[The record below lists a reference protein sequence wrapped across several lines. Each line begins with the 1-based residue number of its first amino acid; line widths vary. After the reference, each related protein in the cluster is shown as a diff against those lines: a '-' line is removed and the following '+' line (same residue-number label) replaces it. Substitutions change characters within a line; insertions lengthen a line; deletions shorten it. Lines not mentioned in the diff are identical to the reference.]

1 MAGLLPYALLGS
13 GGMTAANLALV
24 QAGNAWDG
32 EQQMTGSDK
41 LQTVLAALAGLTMGA
56 GFGGVKQEMEKP
68 QLYVAKDAEG
78 NMRVGV
84 VDPNDVHQRAT
95 MDVLKE
101 VAEGRL
107 RTREDWEN
115 HKRDGSQAAAEAQ
128 DLDEL
133 TEQLDNSEGRKYAQ
147 QVAEQLAAAD
157 RARAQATG
165 GQVADPWGPE
175 FDRRPGGHAAP
186 WAAQRRPV

>member
-1 MAGLLPYALLGS
+1 MGRMAGVLPYALLGS

-41 LQTVLAALAGLTMGA
+41 LQTVLAALSGLTMGA
-56 GFGGVKQEMEKP
+56 GFGGVKQELEKP

-84 VDPNDVHQRAT
+84 VDPSDVNQRAT
-95 MDVLKE
+95 MDLLRE

-107 RTREDWEN
+107 VPKEEVKEAAVQASAAR
-115 HKRDGSQAAAEAQ
+115 QAADEAQ
-128 DLDEL
+128 
-133 TEQLDNSEGRKYAQ
+133 
-147 QVAEQLAAAD
+147 VAHEAAEREAL
-157 RARAQATG
+157 RQP
-165 GQVADPWGPE
+165 VSDPWGPE
-175 FDRRPGGHAAP
+175 FERRPAGHAEPWAVQRRPG
-186 WAAQRRPV
+186 